1 MKEQRSYIPGEG
13 NVSGNTTASPVKIKW
28 KMKKWNW
35 AALLLVLM
43 AGCKDPYDIE
53 LKPGD
58 VSVLVVDGLL
68 NVGQGP
74 TSFRLTQAVSLQDAA
89 QIKPVLQATVTVE
102 NSTGTVFP
110 FAETGGGFYT
120 HAQLPAV
127 PGEQYRLRIK
137 TNSKEYLSDYVEAKT
152 TPAIDSITW
161 SRDVDGLRIYASTHD
176 ATNNTRYYKWDFD
189 ETWEI
194 RSYYTAQYEY
204 QGGTNIVFSP
214 NYRYRCWKYAS
225 STTINLGSSAQLQS
239 DVISETPIHFI
250 PLQSERLGYRYS
262 ILVRQQSLTR
272 EAYQYFLL
280 MKKNTES
287 IGSIFDPQPS
297 ELKGNIRC
305 ISDPEEGVIGYLTAS
320 DIKQQRI
327 FITANQA
334 NWNYPQSCYTVEV
347 KNHPDS
353 ISLWVPTFLPY
364 SAAELAP
371 GVVDKYYF
379 GPAQCVD
386 CTARGGNLNMP
397 SYW

>member
-1 MKEQRSYIPGEG
+1 MNYKNIPAFTDRFKQNPGG
-13 NVSGNTTASPVKIKW
+13 VFRKTKTN
-28 KMKKWNW
+28 MKKWNW
-35 AALLLVLM
+35 TVLVLILL

-68 NVGQGP
+68 NTGLGA

-89 QIKPVLQATVTVE
+89 QIKPVLQATLTVE
-102 NSTGTVFP
+102 NASGTVFP
-110 FAETGGGFYT
+110 LAETGNGFYT
-120 HAQLPAV
+120 LAQLPST

-137 TNSKEYLSDYVEAKT
+137 TNSKEYLSDYVDVKS

-161 SRDVDGLRIYASTHD
+161 SRGADGLHVYASTHD
-176 ATNNTRYYKWDFD
+176 ASNNTRYYKWDFD

-214 NYRYRCWKYAS
+214 NYRYRCWKYGN
-225 STTINLGSSAQLQS
+225 STTINLGSSAQLQN

-250 PLQSERLGYRYS
+250 PLNSEKLGYRYS
-262 ILVRQQSLTR
+262 ILVKQQSLTR
-272 EAYQYFLL
+272 EAYQYFQL

-305 ISDPEEGVIGYLTAS
+305 ISDPEEGVIGFLTAS
-320 DIKQQRI
+320 DIKEQRI
-327 FITANQA
+327 FITANEA
-334 NWNYPQSCYTVEV
+334 SWNYPQSCYTVEV

-364 SAAELAP
+364 SALETAP